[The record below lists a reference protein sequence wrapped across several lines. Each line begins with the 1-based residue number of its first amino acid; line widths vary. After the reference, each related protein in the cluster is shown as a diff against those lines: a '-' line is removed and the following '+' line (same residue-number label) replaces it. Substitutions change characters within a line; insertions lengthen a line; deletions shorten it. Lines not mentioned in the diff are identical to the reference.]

1 MLQSLKNAW
10 KDAELRKGMLF
21 TIFIIVLYRIGAQIP
36 IPYVD
41 GAALAQTF
49 SQLGSQSMFQYFN
62 LLSGDA
68 FSRATLFAL
77 SISPYITASIVIQL
91 LTVALPPLENLAKQ
105 GEEGRKKLTQITRYT
120 TVALSLLT
128 AYGYYTYLRYGQNF
142 TGGTGFLTP
151 EGKGFFPA
159 IVIIA
164 CYCAG
169 ASLIMWLGE
178 KINDHGL
185 GNGISII
192 LLANILASLVPQI
205 LSAFGQGM
213 ELIGIFALIVLAAI
227 ALGIVYAVIFLTDSE
242 RRIPVQYAKRQVGRK
257 LYGGHSTHLP
267 IKLNM
272 TGVMPI
278 IFASA
283 IVTLP
288 QTIAMFA
295 PKFQQTAFYAFVTN
309 RVFYAVL
316 MFILIV
322 AFAFFYV
329 AISFN
334 PIEVSNNLKANGGVI
349 PGIRP
354 GKPTTDYIVKIL
366 NRVTLIGSLI
376 LGVIAV
382 LPIAVSA
389 INPSFGLLTFSGS
402 STIIVVGV
410 ILETV
415 QEIDSKLTMRHYKG
429 FLD

>member
-1 MLQSLKNAW
+1 
-10 KDAELRKGMLF
+10 
-21 TIFIIVLYRIGAQIP
+21 
-36 IPYVD
+36 
-41 GAALAQTF
+41 
-49 SQLGSQSMFQYFN
+49 
-62 LLSGDA
+62 
-68 FSRATLFAL
+68 
-77 SISPYITASIVIQL
+77 
-91 LTVALPPLENLAKQ
+91 
-105 GEEGRKKLTQITRYT
+105 
-120 TVALSLLT
+120 
-128 AYGYYTYLRYGQNF
+128 
-142 TGGTGFLTP
+142 
-151 EGKGFFPA
+151 
-159 IVIIA
+159 
-164 CYCAG
+164 
-169 ASLIMWLGE
+169 MWLGE